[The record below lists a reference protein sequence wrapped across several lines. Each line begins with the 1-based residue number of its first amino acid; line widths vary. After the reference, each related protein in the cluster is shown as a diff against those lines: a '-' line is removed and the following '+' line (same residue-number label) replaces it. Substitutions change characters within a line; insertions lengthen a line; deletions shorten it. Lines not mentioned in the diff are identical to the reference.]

1 MYSKIL
7 EETQLNVSQICIS
20 HQLQSD
26 QFPEE
31 VPGPGVLEGVDA
43 EVRGH
48 VGGVGLVDKVARD
61 GERGPEVVDLVRGSL
76 RDEEALA
83 GTEGHLATADVGEF

>member
-1 MYSKIL
+1 M
-7 EETQLNVSQICIS
+7 
-20 HQLQSD
+20 
-26 QFPEE
+26 
-31 VPGPGVLEGVDA
+31 
-43 EVRGH
+43 RGH